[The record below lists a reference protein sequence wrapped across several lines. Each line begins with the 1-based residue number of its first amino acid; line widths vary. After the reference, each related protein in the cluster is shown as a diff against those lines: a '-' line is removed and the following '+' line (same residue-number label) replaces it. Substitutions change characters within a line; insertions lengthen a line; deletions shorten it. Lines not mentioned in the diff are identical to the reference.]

1 MDIFSHYNNNEYLQ
15 NSETFET
22 FVLKKLGQRPG
33 KRIVFPDSKAKL
45 SGQGPQREL
54 LSQYLQQMKDR
65 ELLKL
70 QEK

>member
-1 MDIFSHYNNNEYLQ
+1 MKSAENLSRDLDIFSHYNNNEYLQ

-45 SGQGPQREL
+45 TG
-54 LSQYLQQMKDR
+54 
-65 ELLKL
+65 
-70 QEK
+70 